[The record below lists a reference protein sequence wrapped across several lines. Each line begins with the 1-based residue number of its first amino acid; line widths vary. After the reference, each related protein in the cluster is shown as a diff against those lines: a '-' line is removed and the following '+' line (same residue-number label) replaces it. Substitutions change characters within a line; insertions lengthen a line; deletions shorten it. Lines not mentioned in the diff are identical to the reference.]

1 MPPLIKSHYRV
12 TRHVV
17 SSVYE
22 LACTLMV
29 THRRARRLAMYR
41 PAMIPNLNPARAVA
55 IPF

>member
-1 MPPLIKSHYRV
+1 MSLIKSHYRV

-22 LACTLMV
+22 LACTLIV

-41 PAMIPNLNPARAVA
+41 PPMISTLNPARAA